1 MHTEL
6 CGSFYGREWIGVE
19 TVGDDEECQSLN
31 LFAIVHMGDWRRDF
45 VQHIPCISRDCDGDS
60 YRH

>member
-6 CGSFYGREWIGVE
+6 CGSFYGCEWIGVE

-31 LFAIVHMGDWRRDF
+31 F
-45 VQHIPCISRDCDGDS
+45 VLPYMWETRGGILYNIYRVSVGIGME